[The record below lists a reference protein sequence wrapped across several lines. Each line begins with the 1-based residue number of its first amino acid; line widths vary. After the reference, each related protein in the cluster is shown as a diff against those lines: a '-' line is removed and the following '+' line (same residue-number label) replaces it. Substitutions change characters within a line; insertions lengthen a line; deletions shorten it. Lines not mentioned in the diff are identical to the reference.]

1 MPGMK
6 TDLDPATLEAYL
18 QTDYLVSDDPPL
30 LLRIGEQ
37 NDDARIL
44 LASFGIETAAFIT
57 AWNPRSQPL
66 SDDDNDARQAEL
78 LNEIEARRLNYL
90 VGHGQRGDWIEYHY
104 LVLGISREDAVQLA
118 SQFEQNAF
126 VWLDISTTAA
136 PSGMTQ

>member
-126 VWLDISTTAA
+126 VWLDTAGI
-136 PSGMTQ
+136 PELVKLV